1 MTAPAARLSRRHTI
15 SYGVGAIGNGVFV
28 TVPGLLLL
36 YYLTDVF
43 GVAAGLA
50 SLALFV
56 PKFWEA
62 FVNPLV
68 GSISDRSTNRLG
80 KRRPYLLVGGIG
92 TSIAFVLLFSA
103 PIFSSTTVWRR
114 FSLTRGK
121 LTGYLMATTLFGV
134 HRPDAGKSP
143 AAAPLHQHRQRA
155 FRQGTI
161 RQRANRITAVAR
173 SRGPIHFAID
183 ILPALKDQDSN
194 CYATLGG
201 RAV

>member
-36 YYLTDVF
+36 YYLTDVV

-56 PKFWEA
+56 PKFWDA

-68 GSISDRSTNRLG
+68 GSISDRSTNRFG

-103 PIFSSTTVWRR
+103 PIFSSTTV
-114 FSLTRGK
+114 
-121 LTGYLMATTLFGV
+121 
-134 HRPDAGKSP
+134 
-143 AAAPLHQHRQRA
+143 
-155 FRQGTI
+155 
-161 RQRANRITAVAR
+161 TALYVTAIFTVAMT
-173 SRGPIHFAID
+173 A
-183 ILPALKDQDSN
+183 
-194 CYATLGG
+194 
-201 RAV
+201 